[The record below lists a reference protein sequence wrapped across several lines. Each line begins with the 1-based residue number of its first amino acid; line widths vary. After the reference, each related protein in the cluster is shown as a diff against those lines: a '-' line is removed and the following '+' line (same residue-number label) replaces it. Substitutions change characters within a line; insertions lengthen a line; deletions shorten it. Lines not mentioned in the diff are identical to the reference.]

1 MTGWGCVLVIGWLAF
16 ACAARGG
23 DIRDTF
29 DREAPDAGAPNK
41 FKIYGEEVCDTR
53 VTRTL
58 AVPGGR
64 RSACIRPGRVDMLRT
79 TLPGHGLTTTEDA
92 SGKQAACVAVDFGKE
107 KWGFVMLHDKGK
119 FDLRKS
125 ELSVMIHASDFSGK
139 LGVVGF
145 KLIDADGSDYRTPDA
160 DLFVPS
166 DNWTEFR
173 ERVETVS
180 AVEAIGDQPG
190 LDLEHIVHYGII
202 CYDRGDCENVVT
214 FLIDD
219 LQARTTSEDVSGRPP
234 AGSKK

>member
-1 MTGWGCVLVIGWLAF
+1 MTTRACASALVWLAVMCM
-16 ACAARGG
+16 AWAG

-29 DREAPDAGAPNK
+29 DREAADAGAPNK

-64 RSACIRPGRVDMLRT
+64 RAACIRPGRLEMLRT
-79 TLPGHGLTTTEDA
+79 QPPGRGQATIESA
-92 SGKQAACVAVDFGKE
+92 SGKQAVCVAADFSKE

-119 FDLRKS
+119 WDLRNS
-125 ELSVMIHASDFSGK
+125 EMSVMIHASDFSGR

-145 KLIDADGSDYRTPDA
+145 KLIDADGSDYRTADA

-173 ERVETVS
+173 QPAASIS

-190 LDLEHIVHYGII
+190 LDLEHIVHYGVI
-202 CYDRGDCENVVT
+202 CYDRGDCDNVVT
-214 FLIDD
+214 FFVDD
-219 LQARTTSEDVSGRPP
+219 LQTRTTSEGVSGHPP